1 MKKKQRHEW
10 EKLQYCFSW
19 HRISIQNRFGQVHFM
34 RCVFVFSL
42 SFSDLQCVYCAQ
54 YGNQHA
60 LRITIFPLSS
70 LKSLCACHV
79 NAISVQSVGSPRE
92 FKTTAQT
99 QPNSLSTAEQKNTIY
114 LHGIMMNCLYE
125 LFYVN
130 FTWSFFSLRFTQ
142 FFFCVVTCVLYANGS
157 FWSDNFWIYIQK
169 WNICIDTE
177 SNWNGTTFFSLYH
190 KR

>member
-1 MKKKQRHEW
+1 M
-10 EKLQYCFSW
+10 YICF
-19 HRISIQNRFGQVHFM
+19 FF
-34 RCVFVFSL
+34 L
-42 SFSDLQCVYCAQ
+42 SSSDLQCVYCAQ
-54 YGNQHA
+54 YDNQHA

-70 LKSLCACHV
+70 SKSLCACHV
-79 NAISVQSVGSPRE
+79 NAISVQSVSRPRE

-99 QPNSLSTAEQKNTIY
+99 QLNSLSAAEKKNTIY

-130 FTWSFFSLRFTQ
+130 FTWSFFHFVLLSF
-142 FFFCVVTCVLYANGS
+142 FFFCVVACVLYANGS

-177 SNWNGTTFFSLYH
+177 SNWNGTIFFLLSIT
-190 KR
+190 KGKF